1 MRLRPLS
8 LLLVLTAACAL
19 SQARTAVIPA
29 PVLDAPRAT
38 TPVTRT
44 AVVAGGCFWGIEAVY
59 EHVGGVTRSVSGYAG
74 GNAASARYELVSTG
88 TTGHAEAVQITYDAS
103 RLTYGQILHV
113 FFSVAHDPTQLNRQG
128 PDHGP
133 QYRSAIFTADAEQ
146 EQIARAYI
154 DQLTAARAFPQ
165 RIVTA
170 ISTLRAFYSAEPE
183 HQDYAA
189 RNPGDPYIRINDA
202 PKVAALQKH
211 FPDLFVVRK

>member
-1 MRLRPLS
+1 VVQGTL
-8 LLLVLTAACAL
+8 
-19 SQARTAVIPA
+19 ARQG
-29 PVLDAPRAT
+29 
-38 TPVTRT
+38 TPVPSPQVDERLASTKGDVK

-59 EHVGGVTRSVSGYAG
+59 EHVGGVTKSVSGYAG
-74 GNAASARYELVSTG
+74 GSAASARYDLVSTG

-133 QYRSAIFTADAEQ
+133 QYRSAIFTGNAEQ

-165 RIVTA
+165 RMVTA
-170 ISTLRAFYSAEPE
+170 ISTLRAFYPAEPE

-202 PKVAALQKH
+202 PKVAALEKH